1 MLCYAALS
9 VSHTEVQRVLLHLIC
24 STAYCCELSIMK
36 STGVRALLFK
46 AQRLPLNYSKS
57 NANISFYIHSRA
69 FTLDVPETLLHIF
82 F

>member
-1 MLCYAALS
+1 MLRSSLGQ
-9 VSHTEVQRVLLHLIC
+9 SHRSSTGFLLHLIC